1 MLVEGIDIFSQT
13 GYFILTFDLTGEAS
27 FQTLHLSGRFRNGGD
42 TAVGQSAI
50 YQSYDTDQ
58 EKDQD
63 QDKGIESD
71 QGLANIRQG
80 LEGILCLKAI

>member
-1 MLVEGIDIFSQT
+1 MLVEGIDIFSQA
-13 GYFILTFDLTGEAS
+13 GHFILAFDLTGEAS
-27 FQTLHLSGRFRNGGD
+27 FQTLHLPGHFRYSGNP
-42 TAVGQSAI
+42 AVGQSAI

>member
-1 MLVEGIDIFSQT
+1 MLVEGIDIFSQA
-13 GYFILTFDLTGEAS
+13 GHFILAFNLTGEAS
-27 FQTLHLSGRFRNGGD
+27 FQTLHLSGHLRYGGNP
-42 TAVGQSAI
+42 TVRQSAI